1 MHKKNKHHVLIGL
14 NKKLRAGLVSNLVI
28 GMIVGIGAS
37 AQADIAQIFCTVR
50 ESSRLNCQWIEKAGE
65 HETRRKMTAGDIS
78 NFIDQAQ
85 VMAYM
90 SVKSRAGFERVF
102 LVDSESPSFKK
113 MNEVKKSASISEI
126 NKAKSDLFSEIEA
139 RVVKLSDD
147 FDAQGNSAEL
157 VKSDSSI
164 AVDKA
169 KLERNELLRSFDGRQ
184 TVYAEAK
191 PGEEQAGSKMT
202 EYDLPKKRQR
212 VTLTYE
218 NVGYTSNFSYVGNTA
233 VGSNLNS
240 RSVDNVAYA
249 LAYRYS
255 LENWIFDAEA
265 KNYQVYSSFNKGSS
279 GGTINFAGTDSS
291 KSNYDVYLRANYCFA
306 MFGNGKVCPGLDLWY
321 DQFVVTSFKQLNTTG
336 TNAASSSTL
345 ELQSVLDLSVV
356 PTVLFKYPIFRGIT
370 MEDRLGYVYG
380 TGALGANT
388 SNKISSNTA
397 YLLSSQVEVPLSRS
411 ANLNFGIEYLSRTA
425 SFAASGTN
433 AAATSQNVTNTVSD
447 LNLRLG
453 LSWFFGGI

>member
-1 MHKKNKHHVLIGL
+1 MHKKNKHHVLSGL
-14 NKKLRAGLVSNLVI
+14 NTKLRTGLVTNLVVGLI
-28 GMIVGIGAS
+28 LGIGAS

-50 ESSRLNCQWIEKAGE
+50 ESSRLNCQWVEKVGE
-65 HETRRKMTAGDIS
+65 RESRRKMTAGDIS

-90 SVKSRAGFERVF
+90 TVKSRAGFERVF
-102 LVDSESPSFKK
+102 LIDSESPSFKK

-147 FDAQGNSAEL
+147 FDGQTNSAEL

-169 KLERNELLRSFDGRQ
+169 KLERNELIRSFDGRSP
-184 TVYAEAK
+184 VYADSK
-191 PGEEQAGSKMT
+191 PGQEQATTKAND
-202 EYDLPKKRQR
+202 YDLVKPKQR
-212 VTLTYE
+212 VTLTYN
-218 NVGYTSNFSYVGNTA
+218 NVGYTSNFSYAGNTA
-233 VGSNLNS
+233 TASNLNS

-249 LAYRYS
+249 LAYRYNF
-255 LENWIFDAEA
+255 ENLILDAEA

-291 KSNYDVYLRANYCFA
+291 KSNYDVYLRGNYCFA

-321 DQFVVTSFKQLNTTG
+321 DQFVVTSFRQLNTAG

-356 PTVLFKYPIFRGIT
+356 PTVLFKYPIFRGVM
-370 MEDRLGYVYG
+370 MEDRIGYVYG

-397 YLLSSQVEVPLSRS
+397 YLVSSELQVPLSRS
-411 ANLNFGIEYLSRTA
+411 FDVNIGVEYLNRTA
-425 SFAASGTN
+425 TFAASGTN
-433 AAATSQNVTNTVSD
+433 AAATTQSVTNTVSD
-447 LNLRLG
+447 LNFRLG
-453 LSWFFGGI
+453 LSYFFGGI